1 MQQRVTDHVSETRF
15 CRYYPERGLPYGDRQ
30 SVEVLQWPAYIGGTR
45 NNITNAGNGRE
56 VRLAGVPN
64 VKVDGYCEET
74 NEVFDYIGCFWHGCL
89 CMPIRHKPIGKTE
102 ETLENSY
109 EETKARLQK
118 IENAGYKV
126 VSIWGCEFRKLLS
139 ENPGLENELCSHL
152 YVKNSPI
159 NIRNDLYG
167 LEPKL
172 LKHIRES
179 RKGMKMH
186 YVDVT
191 SLYPYICKY
200 SKFSLGH
207 TKVYVGAD
215 CPSDCLD
222 REGIIKCKVL
232 PPRKLYHTVLPYK
245 SSSKLMFPLCSPC
258 ADKMNQGICIHSYE
272 ERCIVCTWVVDEV
285 RKAAEMG
292 YSVMDVFEFWEY
304 EVTCFDKD
312 TNTGGLFAEYVNMF
326 LKLKQESSGYPS
338 WVQSEDVK
346 DRHIEDYRRAEGIAL
361 DKHPFKKCRATNF
374 G

>member
-1 MQQRVTDHVSETRF
+1 MGQTLCLVMNETNFRPGIRVLKTKIYNRVELLAYCMDDVNVLRQACCVFRNFFLKLFKMNPFRQANTISSVCNNVLRTMFLKPDSVGIIPRGGYRMGIVSRLRHF
-15 CRYYPERGLPYGDRQ
+15 NWL
-30 SVEVLQWPAYIGGTR
+30 AYINGTR
-45 NNITNAGNGRE
+45 NNITNAGNKRE
-56 VRLAGVPN
+56 VRLARVPN
-64 VKVDGYCEET
+64 VKVNGYCEET
-74 NEVFDYIGCFWHGCL
+74 NEVFDYIGCFWHECR

-102 ETLENSY
+102 EVLENSY

-126 VSIWGCEFRKLLS
+126 ISIWGCEFRKLLS

-167 LEPKL
+167 VEPKL
-172 LKHIRES
+172 LKHITES
-179 RKGMKMH
+179 RKGRKIH

-207 TKVYVGAD
+207 TEVYVGAD

-245 SSSKLMFPLCSPC
+245 SNSNLMFPLCSPC
-258 ADKMNQGICIHSYE
+258 ADKMN
-272 ERCIVCTWVVDEV
+272 
-285 RKAAEMG
+285 
-292 YSVMDVFEFWEY
+292 
-304 EVTCFDKD
+304 
-312 TNTGGLFAEYVNMF
+312 
-326 LKLKQESSGYPS
+326 
-338 WVQSEDVK
+338 
-346 DRHIEDYRRAEGIAL
+346 
-361 DKHPFKKCRATNF
+361 
-374 G
+374 